1 MQNDFVTGCLGTK
14 EAQEIVPAMAEYV
27 KNYDGSVVFTQDTHF
42 ENYMETQEGK
52 KLPVPH
58 CIKNTQ
64 GWEIVPE
71 LKEFAAQCKV
81 FEKPTFGSTDLARF
95 LADENPEEVE
105 FIGVCTGICVL
116 SNATLLKAFAPEIPI
131 KVNAKL
137 CACVTPATHET
148 ALAAMQ
154 TCQIEIA

>member
-1 MQNDFVTGCLGTK
+1 MKKILVVVDMLNDLVTGCLGTK

-64 GWEIVPE
+64 G
-71 LKEFAAQCKV
+71 
-81 FEKPTFGSTDLARF
+81 
-95 LADENPEEVE
+95 
-105 FIGVCTGICVL
+105 
-116 SNATLLKAFAPEIPI
+116 
-131 KVNAKL
+131 
-137 CACVTPATHET
+137 
-148 ALAAMQ
+148 
-154 TCQIEIA
+154 